1 MSGEKDIKETKEV
14 MVAFLKI
21 AALLAVNFKDGVQA
35 GDMVTIFQKIAS
47 DDVLK
52 EALQNAYADIE
63 KVPSEVKDL
72 QVAEVIELLA
82 CALPELKDLIKAI
95 V

>member
-1 MSGEKDIKETKEV
+1 MSQDVKETKEV
-14 MVAFLKI
+14 LVLFLKI
-21 AALLAVNFKDGVQA
+21 AVLLAANFKDGIQA
-35 GDMVTIFQKIAS
+35 GDMVTIFQKIAN

-52 EALQNAYADIE
+52 EALQTAYSDIE
-63 KVPSEVKDL
+63 KVPSEIKDL
-72 QVAEVIELLA
+72 QISEVLELLA

>member
-1 MSGEKDIKETKEV
+1 MSEGVKETKEV
-14 MVAFLKI
+14 MIAFLKI

-52 EALQNAYADIE
+52 EALQSAYSDIE

-72 QVAEVIELLA
+72 QISEVIELLV
-82 CALPELKDLIKAI
+82 CALPEVQALIKSIA
-95 V
+95 